1 MIYLNKRELFSKLP
15 SVDEVL
21 NQEDIK
27 NTLEEY
33 PRNLVIECIR
43 KVIDRK
49 RKEII
54 DIKDDKNNINLD
66 LNNII
71 KDIKNEINISY
82 ALSLKKV
89 INATGT
95 VLHTNLGR
103 SLLSESIKEEL
114 WNSASRYSN
123 LEYNIEKGQR
133 GSRYD
138 HLADTIKRLTNAED
152 VLVVNNNAAAVLLVL
167 STLAKDGEVIVSRGE
182 LVEVGG
188 SFRIPSIM
196 ELSGT
201 KLLEVGATNK
211 THLKDYEEAISED
224 TKAIMKVHTSN
235 YRILGFTESVD
246 IDELSILSKKHN
258 IPVIED
264 LGSGVFIDLSKYGLS
279 YEPTVL
285 DSLRKGAD
293 IVTFSGDK
301 MLGGPQAGIIVGK
314 KEYIDKMKKNQLTRA
329 LRVDKLTICALESTL
344 RTYLD
349 EEKAI
354 KEIPTLRMLTYKI
367 DELEEKANDLLNKI
381 KELKIDAKVCVEDG
395 LSQVGGGS
403 MPLETIKSK
412 VVAITPNNMNVSTL
426 ERRLRLSNAHIIA
439 RVYENK
445 YILDV
450 RTIFEDEYD
459 LIINELK
466 NIVK

>member
-1 MIYLNKRELFSKLP
+1 M
-15 SVDEVL
+15 
-21 NQEDIK
+21 
-27 NTLEEY
+27 
-33 PRNLVIECIR
+33 
-43 KVIDRK
+43 
-49 RKEII
+49 
-54 DIKDDKNNINLD
+54 
-66 LNNII
+66 
-71 KDIKNEINISY
+71 
-82 ALSLKKV
+82 
-89 INATGT
+89 
-95 VLHTNLGR
+95 
-103 SLLSESIKEEL
+103 
-114 WNSASRYSN
+114 
-123 LEYNIEKGQR
+123 
-133 GSRYD
+133 
-138 HLADTIKRLTNAED
+138 
-152 VLVVNNNAAAVLLVL
+152 VNNNAAAVLLVL

-196 ELSGT
+196 ELSGA

-246 IDELSILSKKHN
+246 IDELSIFSKKHN

-329 LRVDKLTICALESTL
+329 LRVDKLTICALEATL

-367 DELEEKANDLLNKI
+367 DELEEKANNLLNKI

-466 NIVK
+466 NIFK